1 MPPQSEL
8 RCLFKESRRSV
19 ASSDLM
25 SMMRELEHQ
34 TVRFKVRSLM
44 KEAGLISKQPGAHR
58 YQVARSERLDILNLL
73 TREFDVL
80 RPNQVW

>member
-1 MPPQSEL
+1 
-8 RCLFKESRRSV
+8 
-19 ASSDLM
+19 M